1 MSGRSIDANA
11 APLTDETLA
20 AVKGAYAVLLG
31 GPELG
36 TGAVRPQKGLLKL
49 RKRMGTY
56 GGLRPVCANFSL
68 FHVGEGLLNPFGTIL
83 TVAMI
88 LPYSLNLPEGTKAV
102 EGPVC
107 VALEMVLRAT
117 GCIYLMVWH
126 GGGL

>member
-56 GGLRPVCANFSL
+56 GGLRPYFLTLNSL
-68 FHVGEGLLNPFGTIL
+68 VDASPCMAWWWLMTTRQQTDSKIMVMRL
-83 TVAMI
+83 THI
-88 LPYSLNLPEGTKAV
+88 E
-102 EGPVC
+102 
-107 VALEMVLRAT
+107 
-117 GCIYLMVWH
+117 
-126 GGGL
+126 